1 MLNTN
6 KTAILLACVAIMS
19 ATSLSG
25 CGGGS
30 SDAKQVDNNQQNN
43 NQQNNNNTGDNSSTQ
58 DKLTAEQGYEKLTTN
73 LVDAVITPT
82 YQHVHEQAIALQA
95 QTIAFCADEQRDQNS
110 LALLQTAW
118 EKTNLAWQQART
130 IKLGPI
136 AETFHYSRIQFW
148 PISADKLA
156 SDVESLLVEQTDFSQ
171 GVAALKHQVQG
182 LPAYEYIIYN
192 TDMPLIGST
201 DFTKRCAYLSSIA
214 ENVDTMVIN
223 SINAWQADYGN
234 AFKAGNGS
242 FSSKK
247 QALEKLLTIWFEYLE
262 IVRDNKINDPLG
274 LEIPGK
280 IELVESVFSQ
290 TSVNNIKANVE
301 ALEKLYLGSEGFGFD
316 DYLVQVNQREDV
328 NTEISLHFKAVY
340 DALDTTQYKPM
351 KELIATNEGRAQLRA
366 LTTAI
371 ANLRS
376 LMSSDFVQITGL
388 APGFNTNDG
397 D

>member
-1 MLNTN
+1 MLVTD
-6 KTAILLACVAIMS
+6 KKAILLACVAIMS
-19 ATSLSG
+19 TASLSG

-30 SDAKQVDNNQQNN
+30 GGSDTKQVDNNQQNN
-43 NQQNNNNTGDNSSTQ
+43 NSTGDNASTQ
-58 DKLTAEQGYEKLTTN
+58 NKLTADQGYDKLTTS

-82 YQHVHEQAIALQA
+82 YQQVHEYALALKA
-95 QTIAFCADEQRDQNS
+95 QTTAFCASEQRDQNS
-110 LALLQTAW
+110 LALLQAAW
-118 EKTNLAWQQART
+118 QQTNLAWQQART
-130 IKLGPI
+130 IKMGPI

-156 SDVESLLVEQTDFSQ
+156 NDVESLIAEQADFSQ

-182 LPAYEYIIYN
+182 LPAFEYIIYN
-192 TDMPLIGST
+192 TDKPLLGSA
-201 DFTKRCAYLSSIA
+201 DFTTRCAYLSSIT
-214 ENVDTMVIN
+214 ENVDTMIIN
-223 SINAWQADYGN
+223 SINAWQAGYGN

-280 IELVESVFSQ
+280 VELVESVFSQ
-290 TSVNNIKANVE
+290 TSVNNIKANIQ
-301 ALEKLYLGSEGFGFD
+301 ALEKLYLGSDGFGFD

-328 NTEISLHFKAVY
+328 ATEISLHFKAVY
-340 DALDTTQYKPM
+340 DAVDATQYKPM
-351 KELIATNEGRAQLRA
+351 KELIATNEGRAQLSTLA
-366 LTTAI
+366 TTI